1 MYLSTGGAVAEARRA
16 DVIANNL
23 ANASTPGFRP
33 QAASFREVL
42 SEAAARA
49 AGPGRAGRAGWG
61 ARGARDQIGGGVTMV
76 ETATIDHPG
85 VITQTG
91 RPLDLAI
98 RGEGYFAVEEA
109 GRIVYTRNGGFV
121 LSSSGEIVTPDGRGR
136 LLGPGGGVTL
146 PDSNVKVSSEGYITG
161 RSRAAGGLVEEYGR
175 VAVWSFQ
182 PGELERAGDGFVP
195 RPGASP
201 RASRAEVV
209 QGAIELSAVQPV
221 REMTNMI
228 EAFRAFE
235 ANMQFI
241 RIQDQTLAR
250 ATSDIARM
258 PG

>member
-1 MYLSTGGAVAEARRA
+1 VIYGMYLSTGGAVGEARRA

-33 QAASFREVL
+33 QTASFREVL
-42 SEAAARA
+42 SEAAARRPA
-49 AGPGRAGRAGWG
+49 
-61 ARGARDQIGGGVTMV
+61 GGGVDRLGGGVRMV
-76 ETATIDHPG
+76 ETATIDRAG

-109 GRIVYTRNGGFV
+109 GRVVYTRNGSFV
-121 LSSSGEIVTPDGRGR
+121 LSSSGQIVTPDGRGR
-136 LLGPGGGVTL
+136 LMGAGGPVTL
-146 PDSNVKVSSEGYITG
+146 PNADVKVSLDGVITG
-161 RSRAAGGLVEEYGR
+161 KTAEGETEEYGR
-175 VAVWSFQ
+175 LAVWRFGE
-182 PGELERAGDGFVP
+182 GELTRAGGGFVP
-195 RPGASP
+195 RSGGGGASP
-201 RASRAEVV
+201 AASRSEVI
-209 QGAIELSAVQPV
+209 QGSVELAAVEPV
-221 REMTNMI
+221 REMTDLI

-250 ATSDIARM
+250 ATSDIARL